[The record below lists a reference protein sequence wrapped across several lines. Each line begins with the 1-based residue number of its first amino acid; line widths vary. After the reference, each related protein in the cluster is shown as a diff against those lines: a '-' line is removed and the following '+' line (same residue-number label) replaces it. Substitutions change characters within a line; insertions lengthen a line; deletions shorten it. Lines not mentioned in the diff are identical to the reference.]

1 MVTELKLGDI
11 MVDVIFKD
19 IKNIHLS
26 VHPPTGRVR
35 IAAPSH
41 TSLQKIRA
49 FAISKLGWIKK
60 HQRSFDQQERETP
73 REFLDRESHYVWG
86 RRYLLKIIEVN
97 QTPRVEL
104 AHRHL
109 KLYVRPGVDV
119 EKRHVILDAWYREQ
133 LRERT
138 EPLFLKWE
146 AVFHTTPSRVVIRR
160 MRTRWGSCS
169 RKTGNI
175 LLNTELARK
184 PFECVEYV
192 VLHEFIHLLE
202 PTHNDRFRGLL
213 DLYMSNWEAYRRML
227 NQAPLAHE
235 DWGL

>member
-1 MVTELKLGDI
+1 
-11 MVDVIFKD
+11 MVDVVFKD

-35 IAAPSH
+35 IAAPIH
-41 TSLQKIRA
+41 TSLEKIRA

-60 HQRSFDQQERETP
+60 HQRSFDKQERETP

-86 RRYLLKIIEVN
+86 NRYLLKIVETD
-97 QTPRVEL
+97 QASRVEL
-104 AHRHL
+104 SHRHL
-109 KLYVRPGVDV
+109 KLYVRPGMDAD
-119 EKRHVILDAWYREQ
+119 KRHALLDGWYREQ

-138 EPLFLKWE
+138 RPLFEKWE
-146 AVFHTTPSRVVIRR
+146 AVFHTAPSRVLVRR

-202 PTHNDRFRGLL
+202 PTHNDRFRALL